1 MKSLERSTTMNR
13 ISLIAALAVAALG
26 ADAFAA
32 EHVVAQKGKAFST
45 KKLSVKV
52 GDSVK
57 FVNEDPFSHNVF
69 SLSDAKS
76 FDLGSYGQGGS
87 KAIVFDKAGT
97 VEVECAVHPDMKLV
111 IEVAK

>member
-1 MKSLERSTTMNR
+1 MMMKTVCR
-13 ISLIAALAVAALG
+13 AVAAMAALVMAAG
-26 ADAFAA
+26 AACAA
-32 EHVVAQKGKAFST
+32 EHVVTQKGKAFST
-45 KKLSVKV
+45 KKLSVKL

-87 KAIVFDKAGT
+87 KSITFDKAGT
-97 VEVECAVHPDMKLV
+97 IEVECAVHPDMKLL
-111 IEVAK
+111 IEVSK